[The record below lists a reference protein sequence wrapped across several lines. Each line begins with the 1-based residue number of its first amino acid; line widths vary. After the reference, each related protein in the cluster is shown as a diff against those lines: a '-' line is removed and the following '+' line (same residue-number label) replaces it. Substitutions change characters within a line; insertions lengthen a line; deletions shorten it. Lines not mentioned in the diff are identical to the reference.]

1 MIEYAKYFDTNKTM
15 SFKVIDKKML
25 KKYTKK
31 WGKISSLMKKEFHS
45 EPVYGDSDKYI
56 KTKIKSYRDKT
67 NKNFQGKKILKENTS
82 CKCLSLIIVHS
93 FIKMGKKISFIKM
106 GKKYYPQTLLEEC
119 KYEIKIIK

>member
-15 SFKVIDKKML
+15 FFRVIDKKML

-67 NKNFQGKKILKENTS
+67 NTNFQGTKILKENTS

-93 FIKMGKKISFIKM
+93 FIKMGKKF
-106 GKKYYPQTLLEEC
+106 PLL
-119 KYEIKIIK
+119 KWAKNIIPKHFWKNVNMR